1 MHPRYSGA
9 AESKKGC
16 ASTQPLLPPTN
27 NLLGEFQ
34 QQVPQQRY
42 VAMKSDCGADFFK
55 DHIMAMQRYKNC
67 SGQSN
72 VHAFELLDDAI
83 IVQFKDY
90 SQYTYRSIRVGA
102 RNLMEMKQL
111 ATGGQGLNSFI
122 NQNPTVRNGYTDKI
136 KGVRLI

>member
-1 MHPRYSGA
+1 
-9 AESKKGC
+9 
-16 ASTQPLLPPTN
+16 
-27 NLLGEFQ
+27 
-34 QQVPQQRY
+34 
-42 VAMKSDCGADFFK
+42 
-55 DHIMAMQRYKNC
+55 MAMQRYKNR